1 MGANNCGLG
10 TTGLVQR
17 LIEHLEKLRLR
28 KAKLKPKDGE
38 YLAEVG
44 AEATSGPPPP
54 CDVPCCT
61 ENSGK
66 VGETCLHL
74 EAVQV
79 IAGSQSVRDDSDVNS
94 LLAPIFIP
102 LGSV

>member
-1 MGANNCGLG
+1 MASTWLRWE
-10 TTGLVQR
+10 QKPR
-17 LIEHLEKLRLR
+17 L
-28 KAKLKPKDGE
+28 D
-38 YLAEVG
+38 
-44 AEATSGPPPP
+44 PPPP

>member
-1 MGANNCGLG
+1 MVN
-10 TTGLVQR
+10 TW
-17 LIEHLEKLRLR
+17 
-28 KAKLKPKDGE
+28 LKWEQKPCLD
-38 YLAEVG
+38 
-44 AEATSGPPPP
+44 SP

-66 VGETCLHL
+66 VGEMCLHL

>member
-44 AEATSGPPPP
+44 AETTSGPPPP
-54 CDVPCCT
+54 VMFPAAQRIQEKWGRPVC
-61 ENSGK
+61 
-66 VGETCLHL
+66 
-74 EAVQV
+74 
-79 IAGSQSVRDDSDVNS
+79 I
-94 LLAPIFIP
+94 
-102 LGSV
+102 